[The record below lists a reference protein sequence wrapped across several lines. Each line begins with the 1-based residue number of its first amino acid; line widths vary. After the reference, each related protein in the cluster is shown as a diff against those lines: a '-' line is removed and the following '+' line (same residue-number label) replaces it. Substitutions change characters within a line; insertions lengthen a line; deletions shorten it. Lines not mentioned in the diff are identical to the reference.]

1 MSVSVLFFVNSLYV
15 IECVCVCVFNRK
27 EFERISKR
35 EVKVPGLLIMKDVS
49 IAKSEFVE
57 GEKAVTKLQDYQEDP
72 ELFRYCTLPQVDTSM
87 STMHTLQGNKN
98 VIFSYI

>member
-1 MSVSVLFFVNSLYV
+1 MFH
-15 IECVCVCVFNRK
+15 RK
-27 EFERISKR
+27 EFERICKR

-72 ELFRYCTLPQVDTSM
+72 ELFRYCTLPQVDKSRVLCKKIH
-87 STMHTLQGNKN
+87 SLKQRQKYVLN
-98 VIFSYI
+98 II